1 MNNGSA
7 FTGGTADDTFVA
19 TAATAATT
27 TLTPGDVLTG
37 GEGTDTLLITASTA
51 GGNTLGAGVTTA
63 SVESVSVNSVT
74 ATTLDA
80 TLMTGVTDLYSNG
93 SLASLSVSNLSAIPN
108 VHLVGTSAD
117 TTVAM
122 TAATTV
128 GTADEMTVAMS
139 SAATT
144 ANANLTAQGIET
156 FNVLA
161 SVASGSA
168 TTSQTLTSTSARSV
182 AITGD
187 ASTSIT
193 VDLAGAGATAALT
206 GSVTGNAAANTM
218 NVTADVADFLTVDLG
233 AGNDILILPNGIGAN
248 YTLAGGEGVNVLGL
262 TQAGAT
268 ATAAGATISDFD
280 VLNIITAGTG
290 TIDMDDFEGGFSK
303 VIYDAGLGGATTVD
317 DAVTGIEVEVD
328 VTAVAQ
334 NLTVDLK
341 TDGAADAI
349 TVTIDAIGA
358 GDAIGTINAA
368 DAETLTISVD
378 DDTTTATGTI
388 AIAGITLGDATSVVL
403 SGDAA
408 TTITTFTNPT
418 TAVLTS
424 FDASG
429 MTDDLTM
436 SGLNLAA
443 AGATITLGSGDDS
456 VTMGTGDGADTI
468 DLSAGG
474 DNTITYTA
482 VGQSDAAAMDVITG
496 FVSGSDD
503 INLTALGVTT
513 SSLFGGVGA
522 TRTAAEGLLGGT
534 NSAVAVYQA
543 DDNVLWVDSNASGT
557 LNAGD
562 FRVQLGGVSTI
573 AATDLGLS
581 AAGVAIT
588 ATAASAVLSTTTAT
602 NMSRVATN
610 EGDTI
615 TSTSAFSVGSTFD
628 GGQGTDSISFSLTAG
643 TTTVDLDDAAGD
655 IENIESV
662 TIGAGI
668 LQLDLLAADLAGNA
682 AGEIATITGVGSTA
696 QTLSL
701 ETGGDLT
708 DTTNTLVETI
718 SVDAAG
724 GGTDTLTIDTANLTN
739 VTAVTFG
746 GAGADTLALSGGT
759 YDFSNI
765 AVTFGAAASV
775 LDLNTD
781 DNLAKTVTVDATDIA
796 NVGTITGE
804 ATASIDTVINLN
816 DTDDIS
822 GLTITNVDTVTIAG
836 TSQTLTIDDQDIDA
850 AANIVDVTST
860 GTTNNLVVSDVGGA
874 DNAVDLRGSTISG
887 FATITTD
894 HGATNLTLD
903 SESISGQTQLNGDAT
918 SIVAITET
926 GDYTNISIDSGEYVG
941 LVLTDG
947 ITATIDDLTL
957 DDDGTVT
964 TAAFAIDS
972 TAAVDANLNI
982 VMAGT
987 TLNLGVV
994 GIGATQ
1000 DVDTIITG
1008 TTGNDVITMA
1018 DTKAAG
1024 SAMTVTGNGGSD
1036 QFRLED
1042 ASGNVDA
1049 LVVADAVSITDFDA
1063 GNDSIQFAAADI
1075 DINGIKSLASG
1086 AVTAATD
1093 GFVFINNAAVNDFS
1107 SLAQFGAAV
1116 GALTA
1121 NAAGQ
1126 DLAFAIANT
1135 AGDKVGIY
1143 AYTDSDNDTDV
1154 GDTAADVN
1162 LVAILD
1168 VTSGTFGLT
1177 NMGVY

>member
-1 MNNGSA
+1 MIDTPMMAIAERLLPQRNNNFEIDLKEKETMAITAETRKTIIDMVVGAYGTAPGTTLLASLVAESEAGKSIDEIATILTTSDTFNAIYPTFQTSGEFGAEFLANILPGVPADALAEGVTIVEGLMAAGGTRADVVKISVQFLAQLDEADPAIGTYAAAFNNKVEAATYYTLTLEQAAPGAKSALDAVTADDATVTAANTAADGGTVASTGNTFTLTTGVNNGSA

-80 TLMTGVTDLYSNG
+80 TLMTGITDLYSNG

-418 TAVLTS
+418 TAALTVLTS

-468 DLSAGG
+468 DLTAGG
-474 DNTITYTA
+474 DNTIVYTA

-503 INLTALGVTT
+503 IDLTAIGVTT
-513 SSLFGGVGA
+513 STLFGGVAA
-522 TRTAAEGLLGGT
+522 TKTAAEGLLAGAT
-534 NSAVAVYQA
+534 APIAVFQA
-543 DDNVLWVDSNASGT
+543 DDNVLWVDSNADNL

-562 FRVQLGGVSTI
+562 FRIQLSGVSTI
-573 AATDLGLS
+573 AATDLGLR
-581 AAGVAIT
+581 ATGVSLSI
-588 ATAASAVLSTTTAT
+588 TAASATTAT
-602 NMSRVATN
+602 YWCS
-610 EGDTI
+610 
-615 TSTSAFSVGSTFD
+615 
-628 GGQGTDSISFSLTAG
+628 
-643 TTTVDLDDAAGD
+643 
-655 IENIESV
+655 
-662 TIGAGI
+662 
-668 LQLDLLAADLAGNA
+668 
-682 AGEIATITGVGSTA
+682 
-696 QTLSL
+696 
-701 ETGGDLT
+701 
-708 DTTNTLVETI
+708 
-718 SVDAAG
+718 
-724 GGTDTLTIDTANLTN
+724 
-739 VTAVTFG
+739 
-746 GAGADTLALSGGT
+746 
-759 YDFSNI
+759 
-765 AVTFGAAASV
+765 
-775 LDLNTD
+775 
-781 DNLAKTVTVDATDIA
+781 
-796 NVGTITGE
+796 
-804 ATASIDTVINLN
+804 
-816 DTDDIS
+816 
-822 GLTITNVDTVTIAG
+822 
-836 TSQTLTIDDQDIDA
+836 
-850 AANIVDVTST
+850 
-860 GTTNNLVVSDVGGA
+860 
-874 DNAVDLRGSTISG
+874 
-887 FATITTD
+887 
-894 HGATNLTLD
+894 H
-903 SESISGQTQLNGDAT
+903 
-918 SIVAITET
+918 
-926 GDYTNISIDSGEYVG
+926 
-941 LVLTDG
+941 
-947 ITATIDDLTL
+947 
-957 DDDGTVT
+957 
-964 TAAFAIDS
+964 
-972 TAAVDANLNI
+972 
-982 VMAGT
+982 
-987 TLNLGVV
+987 
-994 GIGATQ
+994 
-1000 DVDTIITG
+1000 
-1008 TTGNDVITMA
+1008 
-1018 DTKAAG
+1018 
-1024 SAMTVTGNGGSD
+1024 
-1036 QFRLED
+1036 
-1042 ASGNVDA
+1042 
-1049 LVVADAVSITDFDA
+1049 
-1063 GNDSIQFAAADI
+1063 
-1075 DINGIKSLASG
+1075 
-1086 AVTAATD
+1086 
-1093 GFVFINNAAVNDFS
+1093 
-1107 SLAQFGAAV
+1107 
-1116 GALTA
+1116 
-1121 NAAGQ
+1121 
-1126 DLAFAIANT
+1126 
-1135 AGDKVGIY
+1135 
-1143 AYTDSDNDTDV
+1143 
-1154 GDTAADVN
+1154 
-1162 LVAILD
+1162 
-1168 VTSGTFGLT
+1168 
-1177 NMGVY
+1177 